1 MHGACFRDRTEAGKA
16 LAGHLQHLA
25 GAPGLI
31 VLALPRG
38 GVPVAAP
45 VARALDAPLDVLV
58 VRKIG
63 APGQPELAIGA
74 IAGDGVQVL
83 FQATIAALRV
93 GESWLAAEIERQQ
106 KELARRQA
114 LYRGDRPFP
123 DLAGRTVVLVDDGVA
138 TGATMEAAAR
148 ALRQRKPERIVIAVP
163 VAPEDVN
170 RSLLEAADEFIAVHQ
185 PRYFH
190 AVGQFYE
197 HFDQT
202 TDEEVRRLL
211 QHFDEAKA
219 DR

>member
-1 MHGACFRDRTEAGKA
+1 MSFTTYRDRTEAGEI
-16 LAGHLQHLA
+16 LAEHLQHLA

-74 IAGDGVQVL
+74 IAADGVQVL
-83 FQATIAALRV
+83 FHAAIAALHV
-93 GESWLAAEIERQQ
+93 SDSWVAAEIERQQ
-106 KELARRQA
+106 EELTRRQT
-114 LYRGDRPFP
+114 LYRDDRPFP

-148 ALRQRKPERIVIAVP
+148 ALRQRKPKRIVIAVP

-170 RSLLEAADEFIAVHQ
+170 RSLVEAADEFIAVHQ
-185 PRYFH
+185 PRFFH

-197 HFDQT
+197 RFDQT
-202 TDEEVRRLL
+202 TDQEVRTLL
-211 QHFDEAKA
+211 QGSSRPA
-219 DR
+219 

>member
-1 MHGACFRDRTEAGKA
+1 MRAFYFRDRVEAGEV
-16 LAGHLQHLA
+16 LAEQLKHLA

-38 GVPVAAP
+38 GVPVAVP

-93 GESWLAAEIERQQ
+93 GESWLDAEIERQQ
-106 KELARRQA
+106 KGLARRQA

-170 RSLLEAADEFIAVHQ
+170 QSLLKAADEFIAVHQ

-211 QHFDEAKA
+211 QHFDDTET